1 MISEKPIERTEES
14 EETEL
19 FLTRI
24 VINADL
30 LKWVISER
38 VEVR

>member
-19 FLTRI
+19 FLTSI
-24 VINADL
+24 VINGFT
-30 LKWVISER
+30 
-38 VEVR
+38 